1 MVTDKESALGQVTL
15 RQAHELLTLHW
26 PGLNASVAARAAYH
40 ERAASLYE
48 HVARVDPD
56 HHHEA
61 LFWANEERHA
71 AEAAGAASSQCVRGA
86 GGE

>member
-1 MVTDKESALGQVTL
+1 MVTGKESALGPVML
-15 RQAHELLTLHW
+15 RQAHELLTPQW
-26 PGLNASVAARAAYH
+26 PGQNASVAAQVAYH
-40 ERAASLYE
+40 EGAARLYE

-71 AEAAGAASSQCVRGA
+71 AEAAGAAGSHCVRGTSS
-86 GGE
+86 E